1 MTHIPHKRAVKRFEA
16 LSGIAG
22 GKPSCLCCG
31 ISDWRF
37 LTFDHIHGGGRAERA
52 AYNGANILHIV
63 TSQYNKNGYWA
74 RDKYQVLC
82 NNCNQAKQSYGVCPH
97 QTGSKMNEITKGM
110 LGTYVRALLAI
121 VTATVLGAYLDS
133 GKDIF
138 SVTLDDWK
146 TYAAAGIAAAVPVLI
161 RWLNINDTA
170 YGLVKATEED

>member
-1 MTHIPHKRAVKRFEA
+1 
-16 LSGIAG
+16 
-22 GKPSCLCCG
+22 
-31 ISDWRF
+31 
-37 LTFDHIHGGGRAERA
+37 
-52 AYNGANILHIV
+52 
-63 TSQYNKNGYWA
+63 
-74 RDKYQVLC
+74 
-82 NNCNQAKQSYGVCPH
+82 
-97 QTGSKMNEITKGM
+97 MNEITKGM

-146 TYAAAGIAAAVPVLI
+146 TYAAAGIAAVVPVLI

>member
-1 MTHIPHKRAVKRFEA
+1 MAHIPHKRARRRFEA

-22 GKPSCLCCG
+22 GKPSCVCCG
-31 ISDWRF
+31 LSDWRF

-52 AYNGANILHIV
+52 ANRGKNVLDIV
-63 TSQYNKNGYWA
+63 TSQYAKNGYWA

-97 QTGSKMNEITKGM
+97 QIGNKVNEITKAMG
-110 LGTYVRALLAI
+110 GTYVRALLAI
-121 VTATVLGAYLDS
+121 ITATALGAYLDS

-138 SVTLDDWK
+138 SVSLDDWK
-146 TYAAAGIAAAVPVLI
+146 TYAAAGIAAAVPVVI

-170 YGLVKATEED
+170 YGLVKLSKDE

>member
-1 MTHIPHKRAVKRFEA
+1 
-16 LSGIAG
+16 
-22 GKPSCLCCG
+22 
-31 ISDWRF
+31 
-37 LTFDHIHGGGRAERA
+37 
-52 AYNGANILHIV
+52 
-63 TSQYNKNGYWA
+63 
-74 RDKYQVLC
+74 
-82 NNCNQAKQSYGVCPH
+82 
-97 QTGSKMNEITKGM
+97 MNEITKGM